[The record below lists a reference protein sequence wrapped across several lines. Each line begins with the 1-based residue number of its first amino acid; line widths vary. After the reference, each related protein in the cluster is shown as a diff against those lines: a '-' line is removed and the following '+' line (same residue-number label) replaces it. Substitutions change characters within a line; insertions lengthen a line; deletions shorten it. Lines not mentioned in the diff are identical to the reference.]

1 MDFDKLTDS
10 DLALLAE
17 RGVTL
22 PINILAL
29 QDYLPHRFPFLLLDR
44 ITACKADEWITAI
57 KNVTMNEP
65 FFTGHF
71 PQEPIMPGVLM
82 VEAMAQA
89 SGVLAFIGNN
99 KKPKD
104 GFIYLFAGIDKV
116 RFKRQVIPG
125 DQLVI
130 RATKTM
136 VRHTIYKFNCTAHVD
151 GQLVASAEIML
162 AEQPT
167 NYTF

>member
-1 MDFDKLTDS
+1 MDFEKLTEADF
-10 DLALLAE
+10 AQLAE
-17 RGVTL
+17 RNITL

-29 QDYLPHRFPFLLLDR
+29 QEYLPHRFPFLLLDR
-44 ITACKADEWITAI
+44 VTACKPDEWITAI

-99 KKPKD
+99 KKPND
-104 GFIYLFAGIDKV
+104 GFVFLFAGIDKV

-125 DQLVI
+125 DQLII
-130 RATKTM
+130 RSTKTM
-136 VRHTIYKFNCTAHVD
+136 VRHTIYKFSCTAHVD
-151 GQLVASAEIML
+151 GQMVASAEIML